1 MGKAFPSPLPNLKS
15 FLVADSRSIEKFDRP
30 WLPKV
35 AEVQILEFLEYF
47 APSPSTVSINTMS
60 LQNTHFED
68 SEDEDD
74 FNPQQ
79 ADISDNED
87 AGGSDHDDD
96 AGAQIRN
103 EVSRRSANVDDGSD
117 DEQPAPSRRRSSADQ
132 NDGEEDE
139 DDEDAEG
146 PGEDLNAGADDE
158 DEDENDDDE
167 DELNEIKDNFIADTH
182 PDDLADLPAGG
193 VFDDKRH
200 RELDRRRE
208 MEASLDAEKQAEIL
222 RQRYANKNRSGRGA
236 GDSAVVPRRLLLPS
250 VDDPSI
256 YAVRCK
262 E

>member
-1 MGKAFPSPLPNLKS
+1 MGPNLKS

-96 AGAQIRN
+96 
-103 EVSRRSANVDDGSD
+103 
-117 DEQPAPSRRRSSADQ
+117 
-132 NDGEEDE
+132 EDE
-139 DDEDAEG
+139 DDEEEEITGHRRKRRRERRNQFLDVEAEV
-146 PGEDLNAGADDE
+146 DE

-256 YAVRCK
+256 Y
-262 E
+262 